1 MKNQSWRWGLNIC
14 LCVSLLLACVG
25 CGFLGITGKDATLRQ
40 VTDAKG
46 NKVEIPVKPQHIVS
60 LNLGTDELLLDLVS
74 PDRIAAVSFLAA
86 DEGVSYVAA
95 KSQKI
100 PQKIRGT
107 SAEAIMKLHPD
118 LVLIGD
124 WWNLESLQTL
134 REMNIPVYVYKTPY
148 TLAAVSA
155 SLREVAGVVGEKE
168 QGEKLVEA
176 YEKKIQRVRQRC
188 AALPEAGKN
197 KILPF
202 ASHGQ
207 LGAKGSLYDDMCNCI
222 QVHNVVAPI
231 VGTNTSL
238 VLSKEQIVAAEPDI
252 IVTVVW
258 DLPEGKKL
266 SKSREIILHDPAY
279 ATLPAIKAGRV
290 VEVPGKCFYCLS
302 HYVADSL
309 ITFANAV
316 YQDAKL

>member
-1 MKNQSWRWGLNIC
+1 M
-14 LCVSLLLACVG
+14 
-25 CGFLGITGKDATLRQ
+25 
-40 VTDAKG
+40 
-46 NKVEIPVKPQHIVS
+46 
-60 LNLGTDELLLDLVS
+60 
-74 PDRIAAVSFLAA
+74 
-86 DEGVSYVAA
+86 
-95 KSQKI
+95 
-100 PQKIRGT
+100 
-107 SAEAIMKLHPD
+107 
-118 LVLIGD
+118 
-124 WWNLESLQTL
+124 
-134 REMNIPVYVYKTPY
+134 
-148 TLAAVSA
+148 
-155 SLREVAGVVGEKE
+155 GEKE

-258 DLPEGKKL
+258 DLPEGKSIFRKN
-266 SKSREIILHDPAY
+266 SP
-279 ATLPAIKAGRV
+279 
-290 VEVPGKCFYCLS
+290 
-302 HYVADSL
+302 ADSSS
-309 ITFANAV
+309 A
-316 YQDAKL
+316 YPSGGH